1 MIRSLQDIDDYLH
14 KHDEYRENCLN
25 LVASENSASQTVR
38 NYLASNLSNRYGC
51 YETND
56 PAVREYPGNKYIH
69 QFEME
74 LQALVSDVFKGTYVD
89 LRPIGGHISGVATVL
104 GLLDPGDLLF
114 EVHLKDWGHGLV
126 GPMLTVP
133 HFAQTIRTNSIPFD
147 ENRMVDLDK
156 LTSMI
161 YEQKPKMIIFGGSGM
176 LFPEP
181 IKEVKAIAE
190 KEGII
195 LAMDSSHVT
204 GLIAAGVFPN
214 PLEQGADVMFG
225 STHKSFPGP
234 EGGMILTNNRDMHL
248 KIGDKM
254 ANALVTSHHLYR
266 LPALAA
272 AMLEIKKFGKGYGE
286 QIIRNSKALGKAM
299 EEAGFKVVAASKG
312 YSETH
317 LILVDVSEFHGG
329 KSVAKRLEAANILC
343 SDDFGQT
350 DKEIRIGTAEAARR
364 GMKEAEMSI
373 IADFYKRLII
383 NGEDIEAVRKD
394 VAGFTKNYPA
404 TAFTL

>member
-1 MIRSLQDIDDYLH
+1 MINSLKDIDYYLQ

-25 LVASENSASQTVR
+25 MIASENSSSQTVR
-38 NYLASNLSNRYGC
+38 NYLTSNLSNRYGC
-51 YETND
+51 YETAHPSN
-56 PAVREYPGNKYIH
+56 REYTGNKYIH
-69 QFEME
+69 EFEME
-74 LQALVSDVFKGTYVD
+74 LQALVGDVFKGTYVD
-89 LRPIGGHISGVATVL
+89 LRPIGGHMSGVATVL

-114 EVHLKDWGHGLV
+114 EVHLRDWGHGLV

-133 HFAQTIRTNSIPFD
+133 HFAQTIRTASIPFD
-147 ENRMVDLDK
+147 KNHMVDLDK
-156 LTSMI
+156 LTWMI
-161 YEQKPKMIIFGGSGM
+161 DEQKPRMIIFGGSGM

-195 LAMDSSHVT
+195 VAMDSSHVT

-234 EGGMILTNNRDMHL
+234 EGGMILTNNKEMHI

-272 AMLEIKKFGKGYGE
+272 AILEIKQFGKDYGE
-286 QIIRNSKALGKAM
+286 QIIKNSKALGKAM
-299 EEAGFKVVAASKG
+299 EEAGFNVVAASKG

-317 LILVDVSEFHGG
+317 LILVDVSEFQGG
-329 KSVAKRLEAANILC
+329 KSVSKRLEAANILC
-343 SDDFGQT
+343 SDDFGQL
-350 DKEIRIGTAEAARR
+350 DKEIRIGTAEATRR

-373 IADFYKRLII
+373 IADFYKRGII
-383 NGEDIEAVRKD
+383 NREDVEAVGKD
-394 VAGFTKNYPA
+394 VSNFTKNYPA
-404 TAFTL
+404 TEYSL